1 MCSEAS
7 TDVYNPMLIASSDIF
22 KHLLH
27 GNSHGLLFIYSV
39 LFCVYSVFIIY
50 SVLLFVN
57 PG

>member
-1 MCSEAS
+1 MHPEVS

-27 GNSHGLLFIYSV
+27 GNSHGLLFTYSV
-39 LFCVYSVFIIY
+39 FITYSEFIIY